1 MSPAATSP
9 QKTEQSRIVWWAHV
23 ARALAAIIVLF
34 ARFVVEFREQ
44 KTLVT
49 LFTFASP
56 IPLANLPASFA
67 FHIYQWPRENLYID
81 PGTAAVGMF
90 FMLSGFVIPFAL
102 ERRTL
107 GAFGLRRVLRVY
119 PTLWAAT
126 AVSILFIWLTTRGN
140 PFPLDRAQV
149 ISSGTLVA
157 QYGGHNWIDPSY
169 WTIPIEELFYVSAAI
184 LAATRLLR
192 RPVALVGAAA
202 LICAVSLWSGRV
214 LPTPGEVPDTL
225 FWMRFWIGRNLGF
238 MIFIYCGVALHMLY
252 RGFWSRRTFAIVA
265 ASIIGLFFIT
275 THHGPF
281 RPPYL
286 PNDQAT
292 GYFNSFVVGFAIFM
306 IFYLI
311 GNRIPRSRPVQ
322 TLGNISYEVYLTVT
336 VIGWTILAWLTRSF
350 GSYYLAL
357 PVAAAGVLLIAYLL
371 YRLVEKPTYD
381 LAQKITNQPR
391 WRTKTSW
398 SDEPRARR
406 RRRAERRRPPD
417 VPEWDPE
424 RAPEPVPDA
433 ASATL
438 ALHAPAPEGNGQA
451 PDDPVGAAE
460 HPEP

>member
-9 QKTEQSRIVWWAHV
+9 QKTDRIVWWAH
-23 ARALAAIIVLF
+23 ASRALAALVVVF

-56 IPLANLPASFA
+56 IPLADLPTTFA
-67 FHIYQWPRENLYID
+67 FHIYQWPRENLQID

-107 GAFGLRRVLRVY
+107 GAFGLRRILRVY

-140 PFPLDRAQV
+140 PLPLDRGQV
-149 ISSGTLVA
+149 VTSGTLVA

-169 WTIPIEELFYVSAAI
+169 WTIPIEELFYLSAAI
-184 LAATRLLR
+184 LAFTRLLR
-192 RPVALVGAAA
+192 RPVALVSAAA
-202 LICAVSLWSGRV
+202 LICAVSLWVGRV
-214 LPTPGEVPDTL
+214 VPVPGETPDTL
-225 FWMRFWIGRNLGF
+225 FWIRFWIGRNLGF
-238 MIFIYCGVALHMLY
+238 MIFIYCGVSLHMLY

-265 ASIIGLFFIT
+265 GSIVGLFFIA

-286 PNDQAT
+286 PNDQAD
-292 GYFNSFVVGFAIFM
+292 GYFRSFVVGFAIFL

-336 VIGWTILAWLTRSF
+336 VIGWTILAWLT
-350 GSYYLAL
+350 GYLGYLWAL
-357 PVAAAGVLLIAYLL
+357 PLASAAVLLIAYLL

-406 RRRAERRRPPD
+406 RRRARRDREQH

-433 ASATL
+433 ATATL

-460 HPEP
+460 SPEPT